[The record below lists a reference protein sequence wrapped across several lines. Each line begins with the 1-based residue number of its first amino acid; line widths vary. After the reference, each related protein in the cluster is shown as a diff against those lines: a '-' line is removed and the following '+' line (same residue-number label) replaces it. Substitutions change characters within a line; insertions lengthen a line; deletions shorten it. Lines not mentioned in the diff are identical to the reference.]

1 MAAFIVCRPFWML
14 VIAFSFLLT
23 STCADDRALASITGN
38 GRLSP
43 GVIPKTVVSSKLRLV
58 YYVGVEGT
66 GHHYFANVFNNM
78 FKKHSELQYVDSCN
92 IGRSTYFPLLL
103 QDLQSYNVSMEAM
116 RQELRVLAGS
126 EEHLP
131 EFGTIVTVQRTH
143 PWQIKNCG
151 NFHQLSFPNKYGPG
165 KVQAHPDLRVL
176 TEMSEEEGVD
186 LRFLYLQ
193 RSAWDLTVANTN
205 HRKFHMFLR
214 GRHIIDDR
222 PVERTFL
229 EYMHITL
236 TNIAVLGSMLEEL
249 GSEFII
255 CHKFS
260 SLGDGSQAKAVAE
273 FLAPS
278 VEVARYLESAILESG
293 EPRSGEGE
301 ELLFEAAPA
310 IVRRLQR
317 KLDSFEAKYCDFSS

>member
-1 MAAFIVCRPFWML
+1 MTPGRGNALLSAWRATSILLPSPFSSSSR
-14 VIAFSFLLT
+14 IAF
-23 STCADDRALASITGN
+23 R
-38 GRLSP
+38 
-43 GVIPKTVVSSKLRLV
+43 
-58 YYVGVEGT
+58 
-66 GHHYFANVFNNM
+66 
-78 FKKHSELQYVDSCN
+78 
-92 IGRSTYFPLLL
+92 
-103 QDLQSYNVSMEAM
+103 
-116 RQELRVLAGS
+116 
-126 EEHLP
+126 
-131 EFGTIVTVQRTH
+131 
-143 PWQIKNCG
+143 
-151 NFHQLSFPNKYGPG
+151 
-165 KVQAHPDLRVL
+165 
-176 TEMSEEEGVD
+176 
-186 LRFLYLQ
+186 
-193 RSAWDLTVANTN
+193 
-205 HRKFHMFLR
+205 FLR